1 MRVSNPDCSPLTIL
15 SKALTE
21 RVHERNVND
30 NANEEVKHES
40 RDKSSI
46 GRSETRRGIYQDR
59 EHSNRLCPSW
69 LVWKPVGNTRRV
81 GSRRRR
87 LGVYHASR
95 TLRQQTQSRP
105 DEANPGTAEDPWEV
119 AEKSEGNAGS

>member
-1 MRVSNPDCSPLTIL
+1 M
-15 SKALTE
+15 K
-21 RVHERNVND
+21 RNGND
-30 NANEEVKHES
+30 NANEKVKHES

-46 GRSETRRGIYQDR
+46 GCSETRRGIYQDR

-69 LVWKPVGNTRRV
+69 LVWEPVRNTRRV

-95 TLRQQTQSRP
+95 TFRQQTQSRP
-105 DEANPGTAEDPWEV
+105 DQANPRTGENPWEV
-119 AEKSEGNAGS
+119 KEKSEGNAGSGGRNFGSRER

>member
-1 MRVSNPDCSPLTIL
+1 M
-15 SKALTE
+15 K
-21 RVHERNVND
+21 RNGND
-30 NANEEVKHES
+30 NANEEVRHES

-59 EHSNRLCPSW
+59 EHSSRLCPSW

-95 TLRQQTQSRP
+95 TFRQQTQSRP
-105 DEANPGTAEDPWEV
+105 DQANPGTGEDPSEV
-119 AEKSEGNAGS
+119 AEKSDGNAGSVGRNFGSRER